1 MNKEKY
7 TDIRNK
13 NNYTLQE
20 IHLILNKYRNIIS
33 NLDISLKD
41 IEDIASRGLIHLI
54 QRMLPKIFGTLDK
67 HYNIISVI
75 NNNTPIL
82 YLTNNYTTQ
91 E

>member
-20 IHLILNKYRNIIS
+20 IHLI
-33 NLDISLKD
+33 
-41 IEDIASRGLIHLI
+41 

-67 HYNIISVI
+67 YYNIISVI

-82 YLTNNYTTQ
+82 YITNNYTTQ